1 MTLSPEAQRR
11 AQENAMTAP
20 PIPPA
25 IRDQIRLI
33 LWSSLAPSSPQADL
47 PTEDADAA

>member
-11 AQENAMTAP
+11 AQENAMAAP

-25 IRDQIRLI
+25 IRHQIRLI
-33 LWSSLAPSSPQADL
+33 LWGSLAPSSPQSGL
-47 PTEDADAA
+47 STGDADAA

>member
-11 AQENAMTAP
+11 AQENAMAAP

-33 LWSSLAPSSPQADL
+33 LWGSLAPSSPQAGL
-47 PTEDADAA
+47 SAEDADAA